1 MTFANQRY
9 SELYAIFGNLDIIA
23 LLRDSLLNVE
33 YILMNVKELLSTLQ
47 LLEITDNQLNPLKN
61 YIQEKYTII
70 HGQLF
75 ITIGYMLHLLDLA
88 PGYGAQEGQIRNAL
102 SGILDNI
109 TRIRQYIVFF
119 TLQHN
124 TQ

>member
-9 SELYAIFGNLDIIA
+9 SQLYAIFGNLDIIA